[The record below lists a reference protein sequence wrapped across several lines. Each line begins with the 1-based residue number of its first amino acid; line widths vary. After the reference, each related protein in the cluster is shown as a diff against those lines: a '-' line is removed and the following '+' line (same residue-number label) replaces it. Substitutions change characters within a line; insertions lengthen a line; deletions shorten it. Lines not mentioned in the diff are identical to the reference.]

1 MLQKSIGLFA
11 ALAITLGAREASAHI
26 KLNSPAPRFV
36 FDNAGQKTGPCGEG
50 VLSGDITE
58 FAPGDQIMVEWQE
71 TIDHPGH
78 FRIALDPD
86 GGDDGLEDPTDYD
99 DFDTP
104 NVLEDNIPD
113 NGGIAFSRLVTLPNI
128 ECEKCTLQ
136 LIQVMTDK
144 PPWGPEGGND
154 IYYWCADIKISSSVP
169 PTSVTTG
176 AGSGGN
182 GSGDGGSSSNGT
194 PSSGGAGDGASSG
207 DGGNG
212 SVINDNS
219 GCTVDAN
226 AGNSALGAGALA
238 LLALAAATRRR
249 RR

>member
-1 MLQKSIGLFA
+1 MLQKSVGLLA
-11 ALAITLGAREASAHI
+11 ALAVTFGVAEASAHI

-36 FDNAGQKTGPCGEG
+36 YASDGQKVGPCGSGTE
-50 VLSGDITE
+50 SGDITE

-71 TIDHPGH
+71 TVNHPGH

-86 GGDDGLEDPTDYD
+86 GGEDGLEDPTDYD

-113 NGGIAFSRLVTLPNI
+113 NGGAAFSRLVTLPNV

-154 IYYWCADIKISSSVP
+154 IYYWCADIKISGSVE

-176 AGSGGN
+176 AGGSS
-182 GSGDGGSSSNGT
+182 SGDGGSSSNGN
-194 PSSGGAGDGASSG
+194 PSDGGSPSNGGASG
-207 DGGNG
+207 DGGHG
-212 SVINDNS
+212 SVINDTS
-219 GCTVDAN
+219 GCAVQPDASSSTL
-226 AGNSALGAGALA
+226 GLGAFA
-238 LLALAAATRRR
+238 LLGLAAASRRR
-249 RR
+249 RS

>member
-1 MLQKSIGLFA
+1 MLQKSVGLLA
-11 ALAITLGAREASAHI
+11 ALAVTFGVAEASAHI

-36 FDNAGQKTGPCGEG
+36 YASDGQKVGPCGSGTE
-50 VLSGDITE
+50 SGDITE

-71 TIDHPGH
+71 TVNHPGH

-86 GGDDGLEDPTDYD
+86 GGEDGLEDPTDYD

-113 NGGIAFSRLVTLPNI
+113 NGGASFSRLVTLPNV

-154 IYYWCADIKISSSVP
+154 IYYWCADIKISASVP

-176 AGSGGN
+176 AGGS
-182 GSGDGGSSSNGT
+182 GSGDGGSSSST
-194 PSSGGAGDGASSG
+194 PSSGGSPSNGGASG

-212 SVINDNS
+212 SVIQDNS
-219 GCTVDAN
+219 SCAASPASTGT
-226 AGNSALGAGALA
+226 LGMAGALA
-238 LLALAAATRRR
+238 LLGLAAATRRR
-249 RR
+249 R